1 MPLSLTSCTRNHD
14 GIKLA
19 LTADQIFFITAGD
32 LFVPFSL
39 LVFNCGDL
47 AGRLAASAHARAPK
61 SAAVLTYAVCRVAL
75 VACLALCNI
84 MAPHHWLPPLLF
96 RCCPTTLQRPALLN
110 NHCLIKL
117 HDSCFA

>member
-1 MPLSLTSCTRNHD
+1 MTAYSL
-14 GIKLA
+14 LA
-19 LTADQIFFITAGD
+19 TADQIVCITAGD

-96 RCCPTTLQRPALLN
+96 RYCPNYTTKSRNAEQLL
-110 NHCLIKL
+110 L
-117 HDSCFA
+117 DV